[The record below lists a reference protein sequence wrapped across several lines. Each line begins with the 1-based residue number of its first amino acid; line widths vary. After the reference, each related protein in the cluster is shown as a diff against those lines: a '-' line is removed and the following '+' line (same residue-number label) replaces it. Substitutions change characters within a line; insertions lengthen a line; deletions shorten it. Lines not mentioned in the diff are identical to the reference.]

1 MLARQLRYRDLKER
15 GLFNNRVTLAL
26 WIKDR
31 GFPPGRLVGPNTR
44 LWDEAEIAAWLASR
58 PTELKPAPKLK
69 PGSRRGRRKVEAR
82 AEA

>member
-58 PTELKPAPKLK
+58 PTELKLAPKLK